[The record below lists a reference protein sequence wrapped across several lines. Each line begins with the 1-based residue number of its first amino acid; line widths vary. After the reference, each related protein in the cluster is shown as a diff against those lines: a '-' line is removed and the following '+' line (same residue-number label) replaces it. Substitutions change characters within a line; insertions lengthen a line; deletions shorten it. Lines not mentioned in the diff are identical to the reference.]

1 MASLAGA
8 GAALALLSMPVGLL
22 EMIASSVGL
31 SEILPAAAPPLG
43 LKARGLMAIF
53 LGLMAFGLA
62 AALGRETKRANARTE
77 NQGRATRAAGGS
89 IMGFA
94 LSKLTALARGRAGPV
109 KTPIRAVASTSD
121 EQAAPALR
129 RADAHPDAPA
139 RAPIFA
145 SRDFGGLDIFP
156 RLKAEESAQAV
167 LSHGFSEESEALGDA
182 APGLP
187 MSAASAALA
196 GTALRGP
203 FDAVPDAGLD
213 IGAAPITLPA
223 ELTTD
228 LAEPE
233 AKTLLSVDT
242 GRSDRP
248 TGELSLTELTDRL
261 ERGLRARNEARQ
273 ARAVHAL
280 PAADDAD
287 ATAPVLAAIPPAE
300 PVPVRAS
307 VADEVDGALRAALG
321 TLRGL
326 TGRSR

>member
-1 MASLAGA
+1 M
-8 GAALALLSMPVGLL
+8 
-22 EMIASSVGL
+22 GL
-31 SEILPAAAPPLG
+31 SEILSAAAPPLG
-43 LKARGLMAIF
+43 LKARALMAVF
-53 LGLMAFGLA
+53 TGLMAFGLV
-62 AALGRETKRANARTE
+62 AALGRETNRAMVRNNE
-77 NQGRATRAAGGS
+77 EGRATSAAGES

-109 KTPIRAVASTSD
+109 KTPIRAVASRD

-156 RLKAEESAQAV
+156 RPQAEKRAQAIQPQD
-167 LSHGFSEESEALGDA
+167 LPEEPEASADA

-187 MSAASAALA
+187 MSAASASLA
-196 GTALRGP
+196 GAALRGP
-203 FDAVPDAGLD
+203 FDAVPEAGLD
-213 IGAAPITLPA
+213 IGAGSFAPPTQAAI
-223 ELTTD
+223 D
-228 LAEPE
+228 LPE
-233 AKTLLSVDT
+233 ARADTSCLVDMIP
-242 GRSDRP
+242 SDRP

-261 ERGLRARNEARQ
+261 ERGLQARNAARQ
-273 ARAVHAL
+273 AQAI
-280 PAADDAD
+280 PASP
-287 ATAPVLAAIPPAE
+287 ATEDVAAPVLAAMPPAE

-326 TGRSR
+326 TGRTR